1 MKGSGSAR
9 WLAPQGLWDF
19 SCLREV
25 RYDEDTVL
33 ASKSSWL
40 HIYFKSQRGAGLLKC
55 EVFTELWEKFV
66 EKHVQ
71 DGCRLYEVREED
83 KGKLD
88 KSAYCVYY

>member
-1 MKGSGSAR
+1 M
-9 WLAPQGLWDF
+9 
-19 SCLREV
+19 
-25 RYDEDTVL
+25 
-33 ASKSSWL
+33 
-40 HIYFKSQRGAGLLKC
+40 LKC
-55 EVFTELWEKFV
+55 EVFTELWETFV